1 MKPETYRERALRVVG
16 RLSELEV
23 AARLLAA
30 ETAAGGVPIK
40 RRMLAEAALDFAAA
54 VRTMQRRD
62 RP

>member
-1 MKPETYRERALRVVG
+1 MSPLDLALECKRVVEHEN
-16 RLSELEV
+16 ELRYV
-23 AARLLAA
+23 AA
-30 ETAAGGVPIK
+30 ETAPGGIPIK